1 MSLIWATAFTDNNRY
16 LAYWPKGY
24 RGKKSTLQS
33 RNSLIGKFTEKWTTD
48 LLRGVVKNTGL
59 YAVQGAKCKELSLT
73 DMSPADAVISKSNNI
88 IQQPEDILIIIEVKM
103 SVVWNWELRN
113 KNKLARLNCAT
124 NLYAYF
130 VAICVR

>member
-1 MSLIWATAFTDNNRY
+1 
-16 LAYWPKGY
+16 
-24 RGKKSTLQS
+24 
-33 RNSLIGKFTEKWTTD
+33 
-48 LLRGVVKNTGL
+48 
-59 YAVQGAKCKELSLT
+59 
-73 DMSPADAVISKSNNI
+73 MSPADAVISKSNNI